1 MIYNEYCDEFEEA
14 GFESYEQFKE
24 EYGNEVDEYG
34 D

>member
-1 MIYNEYCDEFEEA
+1 MDEEEY
-14 GFESYEQFKE
+14 ESRFDGLCLGRTYEE